1 MKGMLISNHKTT
13 KTPLSKDFTG
23 EENMALIDLM
33 NEHVCEYETWFK
45 KHFYVFKSEVAAI
58 KQLLPPEKNAKG
70 IEIGVGTGRFATAL
84 GISEGIEPA
93 EEMRLVA
100 EKRGVTVLH
109 ATAENLPYK
118 SSYFDYVLMNFCFS
132 HFKNLHKAFKEVYRI
147 LKDNGCIIVGFV
159 KENSI
164 IAKDYK
170 IHASKSFF
178 YNEAKFYEPCE
189 VFKAL
194 TSAGFTISNITQTL
208 FHKLNKIDA
217 IELAQPGYDKGSCIF
232 IKAIK

>member
-159 KENSI
+159 KEIASLQKI
-164 IAKDYK
+164 IKSMHQK
-170 IHASKSFF
+170 VFFIMKQNFMNPVKCSK
-178 YNEAKFYEPCE
+178 
-189 VFKAL
+189 
-194 TSAGFTISNITQTL
+194 
-208 FHKLNKIDA
+208 H
-217 IELAQPGYDKGSCIF
+217 
-232 IKAIK
+232 